1 MICRVVHGNV
11 SCFYFQTRP
20 RALMA
25 TLDKK
30 KQKNDSPRMQVS
42 TKELP
47 AGTHRSQRGERDYT
61 RVVSTSFPPSNE

>member
-1 MICRVVHGNV
+1 
-11 SCFYFQTRP
+11 
-20 RALMA
+20 MA

-47 AGTHRSQRGERDYT
+47 AVTHRSQRGERDYT